1 MVRQFMRGE
10 CRPLWVCAMFAGL
23 FALGGCQQAV
33 RAPGSAEADTDA
45 AAAGNLPADPPCP
58 DNLTAVLASGVTV
71 QFMGAAASDPQTC
84 VQTWNGREYRYYLGF
99 WGNGRLEEGSPQQ
112 RQALAA
118 VLSGPVGMT
127 ATVELHAPTQMALW
141 RSATVTH
148 EADTSLQVGS
158 HKRSVVKLRVVRHDA
173 PGGKEVAAETLY
185 LAGSRVGDPA
195 TGANRD
201 QAGRW
206 ANLAY
211 HHLGC
216 LRAAL
221 GRRGAGGL
229 GRGGDAGGV
238 RGAVRPP
245 VAQAVSPD
253 TQVLREK
260 P

>member
-71 QFMGAAASDPQTC
+71 RFMGAAASDPQTC

-185 LAGSRVGDPA
+185 WLDRESGIPLREQTVTRLADGQTWHTTTWDVSA
-195 TGANRD
+195 L
-201 QAGRW
+201 RW
-206 ANLAY
+206 A
-211 HHLGC
+211 
-216 LRAAL
+216 
-221 GRRGAGGL
+221 GAGQG
-229 GRGGDAGGV
+229 ASGGV
-238 RGAVRPP
+238 A
-245 VAQAVSPD
+245 
-253 TQVLREK
+253 TQLE
-260 P
+260 